1 MRLRLTFL
9 AFSSVMLL
17 NVKLTAY
24 ESKEIIP
31 DLSLPVPAVL

>member
-1 MRLRLTFL
+1 MRFRLTF
-9 AFSSVMLL
+9 FSFFCVMLL

-31 DLSLPVPAVL
+31 DLSLPVLAVL